1 MKRFLFPLLVL
12 ALPAQAQQDDRDF
25 LTGLL
30 EDNLSGAGRQVIVTG
45 FQGALSSQATIEQL
59 TIADDTG
66 IWLTLNGVVLD
77 WNRSALLGGRV
88 SVNQLTADE
97 IILDRL
103 PQTESTAAPEAGGFA
118 IPDLPVSVELGQL
131 GTPSLRL
138 GPSVLGE
145 AIEGSIT
152 ARAAIEGGQGA
163 AQLTLERTDNGP
175 SAKIEFGG
183 SFDNTTQQ
191 LVLRLSASE
200 AANGIAT
207 RLLNLPGNP
216 AVDLSISGDGP
227 ISDFTADVRLAS
239 DGQDRLTGQIELIE
253 QQDGQAFRADL
264 AGDLA
269 PLFLPEYADF
279 FGNDLRLTA
288 DGLRR
293 PTGAL
298 TLNDFDLKARSV
310 LLSGQLQLRAD
321 GLPDSF
327 NLIADI
333 ADPAGQA
340 VTLPIAGDSPVQ
352 LAKAHLQ
359 LGYDSRSDTGWR
371 LDGSLQ
377 GLSTSGFR
385 AQDLTLSGAG
395 RIGRS
400 SAGAVVGGSLRFNG
414 QGLATDDAALQPV
427 LAQGLSGQTLFHWQE
442 GQPLALSN
450 LNLQGPDF
458 GLQGNLRLSEPAK
471 GLLVSGKTTIRADD
485 LTRFALLAGQP
496 LTGAVQGQV
505 SGQGTLLGGQ
515 ADLTGQIETRDV
527 TIGQAHA
534 DRLLRGVARLGFAVT
549 RDAQGITLKQL
560 DLTASQLTGQ
570 AQGKLTSTTTDLTAR
585 IDLTDLAALDPA
597 YGGALSA
604 DLALRGPL
612 DNLTATLKG
621 TGTALRLGIA
631 EIDRVL
637 SGTSTL
643 DVELGLAGDKIDLRR
658 AIVQNP
664 QLQASAQTQG
674 QNIALNARLANL
686 AIILP
691 DFPGPVTIT
700 GTARPQGSAYALD
713 LTGTGPGGINARVSG
728 TYGTTADLRLSGS
741 AQAGLANVFIRPR
754 TITGPLTFDL
764 ALNGPPQL
772 SSLSGSVTLSRARL
786 ADSSLPFSLAGID
799 ATARLAAGRADITFS
814 TAVSSGGQVTG
825 GGSLSLS
832 PPFTGDIRASLAQVI
847 IRDPRLYQTRLNG
860 DVQISGPLAGGA
872 LVTGNILLNETEIRV
887 PDTGL
892 GAAGSLPDLQHIAE
906 PPDVRETRRRAG
918 LLGGPDTATGGTTRP
933 FALDINIDAPE
944 RVFVRGRGLDAELGG
959 SLRLTGT
966 SDNIQPIGQFDLIRG
981 RLDILGKR
989 LEIAQASLQMEG
1001 NFDPSIDILAST
1013 ESEGITAS
1021 VRISGRAFEPQVT
1034 FESSPDLPE
1043 EEILSRL
1050 LFARDLTSLSAF
1062 QLAQLA
1068 SAVATLAGRGGEG
1081 IVAKLR
1087 KGFGLDD
1094 LDVTTAEDGNT
1105 AVKLGKYISRNAYTT
1120 IEVESDGTSEIQ
1132 LNLDI
1137 TDSITARGSVDNQG
1151 DTGIGLFFEKDY

>member
-1 MKRFLFPLLVL
+1 MKRILFPLLFL
-12 ALPAQAQQDDRDF
+12 ALPAQAQESDRDF

-45 FQGALSSQATIEQL
+45 FQGALSSQATIERL
-59 TIADDTG
+59 TIADDQG

-103 PQTESTAAPEAGGFA
+103 PKTETTASPEAGGFA
-118 IPDLPVSVELGQL
+118 IPELPVSVELGQL
-131 GTPSLRL
+131 GTQRL
-138 GPSVLGE
+138 LLGESVLGE
-145 AIEGSIT
+145 PIEASIT
-152 ARAAIEGGQGA
+152 ARAAIDGGQGA
-163 AQLTLERTDNGP
+163 AQLTLERTDDGP
-175 SAKIEFGG
+175 AAKIEFGG
-183 SFDNTTQQ
+183 SFDNASQQ

-200 AANGIAT
+200 AAGGIAT

-239 DGQDRLTGQIELIE
+239 AGQDRLTGQIELIE
-253 QQDGQAFRADL
+253 RPDGQAFRANL

-293 PTGAL
+293 SSGAL
-298 TLNDFDLKARSV
+298 SLNDFDLSARSIQ
-310 LLSGQLQLRAD
+310 LSGQLQLRAD

-327 NLIADI
+327 NLTADI

-340 VTLPIAGDSPVQ
+340 VTLPIAGETPVQ
-352 LAKAHLQ
+352 ITKAHLQ

-371 LDGSLQ
+371 LDGALQ

-385 AQDLTLSGAG
+385 AQDLALSGAG

-400 SAGAVVGGSLRFNG
+400 TAGAVVGGSLRFNG
-414 QGLATDDAALQPV
+414 QGLATDDPTLQPV
-427 LAQGLSGQTLFHWQE
+427 LAQGLSGQALFHWQE

-450 LNLQGPDF
+450 LTLQGPDF
-458 GLQGNLRLSEPAK
+458 GLQGNLRLSDPAQ
-471 GLLVSGKTTIRADD
+471 GLRLSGKATINADD
-485 LTRFALLAGQP
+485 LTRFALLAGRP

-505 SGQGTLLGGQ
+505 SGQGLLLAGAG
-515 ADLTGQIETRDV
+515 DVTGQIDTTNV
-527 TIGQAHA
+527 TIGQPHA
-534 DRLLRGVARLGFAVT
+534 DRLLQGQAQLAFAVT
-549 RDAQGITLKQL
+549 RDATGITLKQL
-560 DLTASQLTGQ
+560 DVTARQLTAR
-570 AQGKLTSTTTDLTAR
+570 AQGQLSSTATDLTAQ
-585 IDLTDLAALDPA
+585 IALTDLAALDPA

-604 DLALRGPL
+604 DLALKGPL

-621 TGTALRLGIA
+621 NGTSLRLGIA
-631 EIDRVL
+631 EADRL
-637 SGTSTL
+637 LAGTSTL
-643 DVELGLAGDKIDLRR
+643 DIELGLAGDRIDLRR
-658 AIVQNP
+658 ALVQNP
-664 QLQASAQTQG
+664 QLNASAQTQG
-674 QNIALNARLANL
+674 EAIALNARLANL
-686 AIILP
+686 ALLLP
-691 DFPGPVTIT
+691 DFPGPVTLT
-700 GTARPQGSAYALD
+700 GTARPQGTAYALD
-713 LTGTGPGGINARVSG
+713 LTGTGPGGINARVTG
-728 TYGTTADLRLSGS
+728 TYGSTAALRLSGT

-754 TITGPLTFDL
+754 TITGPVSFDL

-772 SSLSGSVTLSRARL
+772 SSLSGTITLSRARL
-786 ADSSLPFSLAGID
+786 ADSALPFSLAGIE
-799 ATARLAAGRADITFS
+799 ATARLAAGRADVTFS
-814 TAVSSGGQVTG
+814 TAVSSGGQITG

-832 PPFTGDIRASLAQVI
+832 PPFTGDLQASLAQVI
-847 IRDPRLYQTRLNG
+847 LRDPRLYQTRLNG
-860 DVQISGPLAGGA
+860 DVRISGPLTGGA

-892 GAAGSLPDLQHIAE
+892 GAAGSLPDLQHVAE
-906 PPDVRETRRRAG
+906 PADVRETRRRAG
-918 LLGGPDTATGGTTRP
+918 LLGGPDTSSTATRP
-933 FALDINIDAPE
+933 FALDITIDAPE

-1001 NFDPSIDILAST
+1001 NFDPRLDILAST

-1021 VRISGRAFEPQVT
+1021 VRVAGRAFEPEVT

-1094 LDVTTAEDGNT
+1094 LDVSTAEDGNT

-1137 TDSITARGSVDNQG
+1137 TDSITARGSVDNKG